1 MLTEQI
7 PAPSG
12 NRDYPAPSGNRDY
25 PGLIVRSQSG
35 FFTVQTESGMLTCHL
50 RGRLKQGKHVGDIA
64 AVGDRVQITRQPDGT
79 GSIESVEPRR
89 SSLVRLDPRP
99 QGVYQQVILA
109 NPDQAVFV
117 FACASP
123 TPRLRML
130 DRFLVIAEKQG
141 LPAVIVANKI
151 DLVGREQAEKMFGFY
166 PPIGYPVIYACATPA
181 LPEGHRDGVP
191 FGDDMAGGARETG
204 QGVEELRER
213 LTGKVSALAGPSG
226 VGKSSLL
233 NAIQPGLGL
242 AVREISEAFHKGRHT
257 TTVRQLFPL
266 EGGGYVADT
275 PGMRSLA
282 LWDTEPEELDGYFP
296 ELAPLVAACQF
307 NDCNHK
313 TEPGCA
319 VRAAVEAGRVHPQR
333 YDSYLRLRAGEK

>member
-1 MLTEQI
+1 MPIEKI
-7 PAPSG
+7 PAPS
-12 NRDYPAPSGNRDY
+12 RDRNY
-25 PGLIVRSQSG
+25 PGLIIRSQSG
-35 FFTVQTESGMLTCHL
+35 FFTVQTESGILTCHL

-64 AVGDRVQITRQPDGT
+64 AVGDRVQVSRQPDGT
-79 GSIESVEPRR
+79 GSIEAVEPRR
-89 SSLVRLDPRP
+89 TALVRLDPRP

-117 FACASP
+117 FACARP
-123 TPRLRML
+123 NPRLRML

-141 LPAVIVANKI
+141 LPAVIIANKI

-166 PPIGYPVIYACATPA
+166 LPIGYTVIYTCAKS
-181 LPEGHRDGVP
+181 
-191 FGDDMAGGARETG
+191 G
-204 QGVEELRER
+204 QGVVELRER

-233 NAIQPGLGL
+233 NAVQPGLGL
-242 AVREISEAFHKGRHT
+242 AVREISEAVQKGRHT
-257 TTVRQLFPL
+257 TSVRQLFPL
-266 EGGGYVADT
+266 ESGGFVADT

-296 ELAPLVAACQF
+296 ELAPLVAHCQF
-307 NDCNHK
+307 NDCHHK

-333 YDSYLRLRAGEK
+333 YDSYLRLRAGEE

>member
-1 MLTEQI
+1 
-7 PAPSG
+7 
-12 NRDYPAPSGNRDY
+12 
-25 PGLIVRSQSG
+25 
-35 FFTVQTESGMLTCHL
+35 VQTESGLLTCHL

-64 AVGDRVQITRQPDGT
+64 AVGDRVQVTCQPDGT

-117 FACASP
+117 FSCARP

-151 DLVGREQAEKMFGFY
+151 DLVGGEQAKKMFGFY
-166 PPIGYPVIYACATPA
+166 PPIGYPVIYTCGTPA
-181 LPEGHRDGVP
+181 LPEGRRDGVP
-191 FGDDMAGGARETG
+191 LGDDMAGSARETG

-233 NAIQPGLGL
+233 NAVQPGLGL
-242 AVREISEAFHKGRHT
+242 AVREISEAFQKGRHT
-257 TTVRQLFPL
+257 TSVRQLFPL

-296 ELAPLVAACQF
+296 ELASLVAACQF
-307 NDCNHK
+307 NNCSHK

-319 VRAAVEAGRVHPQR
+319 VRAAVEAGRVNPQR
-333 YDSYLRLRAGEK
+333 YDSYLRLRAGEEV